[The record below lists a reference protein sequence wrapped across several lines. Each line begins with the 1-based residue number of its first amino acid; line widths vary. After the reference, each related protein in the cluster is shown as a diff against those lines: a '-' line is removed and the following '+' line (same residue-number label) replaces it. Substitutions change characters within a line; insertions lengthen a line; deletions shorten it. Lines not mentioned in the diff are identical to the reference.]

1 MSRSFGLVD
10 RCLRTRRHSEDE
22 CVLACPE
29 EQLWGKVLMDD
40 IEGILMVVS
49 LYVDGGTLTSAQ
61 REERE
66 IF

>member
-1 MSRSFGLVD
+1 MTD
-10 RCLRTRRHSEDE
+10 RRHSGDG
-22 CVLACPE
+22 CVLARPGK
-29 EQLWGKVLMDD
+29 QLWGKVLMDD